1 MHVLESYALQNDF
14 QIDKPFI
21 YERYFPLA
29 IDKFITIDTSSM
41 GTSAMAY
48 DYWQLVV
55 DIILPYLKERDI
67 TIIQLGDKDDQP
79 LKNCYMAIGQCN
91 FNQKAYVVKKS
102 LLNISSNNET
112 SHVASAYGN
121 KQIVLFP
128 NNCHVGQFKPYWSD
142 PENLTVIPTECSS
155 SNNPSFN
162 PNENPKSIN
171 SIKPERIAS
180 EILVKLG
187 IHGYVSEFK
196 TIKIG
201 SLYSK
206 PKIESNLTNLIDV
219 KKLGVNSLIVRMD
232 LNFNEESLALQLN
245 QCHCSIITNKSFN
258 PQILSQYKS
267 KIVELVYY
275 LEDDN
280 DPNFIQ
286 KAKENSINYLVRS
299 RKDTAQT
306 NDFKLQYMDY
316 GLVQQIPQVTQ
327 DDIEELKGLKNL
339 YYKSKHFIIHQNS
352 FYPGSAAVKN
362 QKYGA
367 STMEGELNPV
377 IDDPL
382 FWEDRDHFYFLQKK

>member
-1 MHVLESYALQNDF
+1 MHVLESYALQNNLK
-14 QIDKPFI
+14 IDKAEV
-21 YERYFPLA
+21 YERFFPLA
-29 IDKFITIDTSSM
+29 VDKYITIDTSSLK
-41 GTSAMAY
+41 TPAMSY
-48 DYWQLVV
+48 SHWQIVIDLIK
-55 DIILPYLKERDI
+55 DKLKELNI
-67 TIIQLGDKDDQP
+67 SIIQLGEKECKTLTD
-79 LKNCYMAIGQCN
+79 CYLATGQCN

-112 SHVASAYGN
+112 SYVASAYGN

-187 IHGYVSEFK
+187 IHGYASEFK

-206 PKIESNLTNLIDV
+206 PKIESSLTNLIDV

-245 QCHCSIITNKSFN
+245 QCHCSIITNKAFN

-306 NDFKLQYMDY
+306 NDFNLQYMDY

-352 FYPGSAAVKN
+352 FYPGTAAVKN